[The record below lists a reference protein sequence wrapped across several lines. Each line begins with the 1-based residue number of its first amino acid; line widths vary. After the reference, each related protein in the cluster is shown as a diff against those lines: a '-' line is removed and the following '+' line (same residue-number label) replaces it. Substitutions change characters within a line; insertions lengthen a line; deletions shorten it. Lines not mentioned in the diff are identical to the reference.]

1 MPLHLQ
7 ASALGDIVLTVEH
20 LDHQLLAGEVRWRC
34 CRGWGWAGEQW
45 AGTTATATPMYAA
58 AAAVPLPRP
67 RSLPERHAAPPAPTH
82 PCLQSDTVLIQT
94 RVLVVNEAPAGPGS
108 DPETLGSFTDSICV
122 KLASLDNML
131 PGSGFAIHSHMFR
144 WHKPIVARTRG
155 LLGTKQCRVQ

>member
-34 CRGWGWAGEQW
+34 YQSWGWAGSNSSCVRPHGLCPF
-45 AGTTATATPMYAA
+45 AVAA
-58 AAAVPLPRP
+58 SRRSPLAPHLPPCRP
-67 RSLPERHAAPPAPTH
+67 TAPTH
-82 PCLQSDTVLIQT
+82 PCLQADTVLIQT

-131 PGSGFAIHSHMFR
+131 PGNGFAIHSHMFR